1 MKQLIHLNIK
11 TNHIETKGAI
21 SLSRKLS
28 KVSFWRVGNNRVGDY
43 GTSIICENCTNLTS
57 LGLWDNNLTSSSLET
72 ILKLRKLTWLTLS
85 NNSLNENDIILLC
98 HSLKSLRFFDI
109 SKI

>member
-1 MKQLIHLNIK
+1 MKQLIHLNISNK
-11 TNHIETKGAI
+11 NRNLETNHIETKGAI

-28 KVSFWRVGNNRVGDY
+28 KVSFWRVGISLFYLGNNRVGDY

-72 ILKLRKLTWLTLS
+72 ILKLRKLTWLTLC
-85 NNSLNENDIILLC
+85 II
-98 HSLKSLRFFDI
+98 
-109 SKI
+109 